1 MKGLLIKDFR
11 LLKNQKSFLLTFLLI
26 GVGMLFT
33 ELDSFLIISY
43 LTFLFSAFAVSSIS
57 YDELDNGFAFLFTL
71 PVSRRGYVAEKY
83 LFGLL
88 FGGGAWFISTLLT
101 TVIAAFRQGE
111 GLLEIFPAVFVY
123 LVMILI
129 YLSIVLPI
137 QLKFGAEKGRLII
150 LGTVIL
156 IYLAGFLL
164 TRGLRYLNDHE
175 NIYLAGALKENY
187 VAAAVVFAAV
197 SIMLF
202 VLSYALSVR
211 IMEKKQV

>member
-1 MKGLLIKDFR
+1 MRGLLIKDFR

-137 QLKFGAEKGRLII
+137 QLKFGVEKGRLII

-156 IYLAGFLL
+156 
-164 TRGLRYLNDHE
+164 
-175 NIYLAGALKENY
+175 IYLAGALKENY

-197 SIMLF
+197 SIVLF
-202 VLSYALSVR
+202 VLSYALSVH